1 MSNYSNL
8 HSLKMNIQYHG
19 CSEISR
25 VVFWTLLEFFWGEA
39 AIQLPQPMPLE
50 APPARPAHPVAPDAA
65 ATVPPVTAPV
75 AAAATPPPVAPEP
88 VMEMPLP
95 KRLGW

>member
-1 MSNYSNL
+1 MDP
-8 HSLKMNIQYHG
+8 MGHG
-19 CSEISR
+19 CSAIAR
-25 VVFWTLLEFFWGEA
+25 VVFWTLLEFCLGEEA
-39 AIQLPQPMPLE
+39 ATISNYLSQCPLE

-65 ATVPPVTAPV
+65 ATVPPVTPPV
-75 AAAATPPPVAPEP
+75 AAAATPPPMAPEP